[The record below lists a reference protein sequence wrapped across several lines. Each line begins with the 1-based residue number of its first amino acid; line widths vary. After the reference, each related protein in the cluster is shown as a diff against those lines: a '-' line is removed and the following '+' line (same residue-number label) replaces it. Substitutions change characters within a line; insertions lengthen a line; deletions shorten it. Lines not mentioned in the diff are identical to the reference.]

1 MTYEEAKGRL
11 VNALDFSWAAAR
23 GRVPTAEIVEAI
35 VEEAKRRAVAE
46 VMGELEPSIEAIFK
60 GLEAS

>member
-1 MTYEEAKGRL
+1 MTYDEAKGIL

-35 VEEAKRRAVAE
+35 VEEAKRRAIAE
-46 VMGELEPSIEAIFK
+46 MSARIASVK
-60 GLEAS
+60 G